1 MRIILIAF
9 IIYLSV
15 SDNISLKDG
24 IYKITFMDLYLNY
37 RKGRLCLTNSN
48 SAFKRVSTSFRFIYV
63 ESNLSIKYFFIESVE
78 NNEKLFI
85 QKKEVKTQ
93 LNYEKKIDDKFFWS
107 IIKKNETSFLLSNK
121 NGCHLNISNKKI
133 INCVDSIEEASEL
146 NLIKVYEEVNNSEA
160 DIKLIEKEPIDV
172 LIKYIDLRDPL
183 LKRTSIHQIDK
194 DLENEELRYSVRSI
208 LKYIPWVRKIFIL
221 MPNEKV
227 RYFKDYE
234 EIKEKIVYVK
244 DKDLSGF
251 DSSSSLVFQ
260 FRYWKMKDF
269 NMSDNFIAM
278 DDDCFIGKPL
288 KKSDFFYVQD
298 NKVVP
303 LIITNRF
310 LRLTKEEIKQS
321 IDFHEKKTLNLKRE
335 QSFNAFQYS
344 KYLTYSLITREF
356 ETPLIVPKFTHNAIP
371 VNVHELKKI
380 YDMIYDSEFKNATLF
395 SNFRHI
401 QSLQFQSFVLGYTF
415 NKYHKKVKNLSNK
428 YISFE
433 DSIKGNYDYQL
444 FCVNTNSYNNSEI
457 GSKIYKIV
465 MEKLFPRKSPY
476 EIVNYSLSSFAF
488 DAVKQLQEEEIELKK
503 ELSNKR
509 TIKVDNLM
517 EEKLKNQLKEC
528 NINCNKKLKIELYH
542 EILAKNEKKF
552 FQLLLI
558 FLLIIFFKHI
568 NRNFS

>member
-1 MRIILIAF
+1 M
-9 IIYLSV
+9 
-15 SDNISLKDG
+15 
-24 IYKITFMDLYLNY
+24 
-37 RKGRLCLTNSN
+37 
-48 SAFKRVSTSFRFIYV
+48 
-63 ESNLSIKYFFIESVE
+63 E

-93 LNYEKKIDDKFFWS
+93 LNYDKKIDDKFFWS

-146 NLIKVYEEVNNSEA
+146 NLIKVYEEVNNSES

-321 IDFHEKKTLNLKRE
+321 IDFHEKK
-335 QSFNAFQYS
+335 
-344 KYLTYSLITREF
+344 I
-356 ETPLIVPKFTHNAIP
+356 IW
-371 VNVHELKKI
+371 
-380 YDMIYDSEFKNATLF
+380 
-395 SNFRHI
+395 
-401 QSLQFQSFVLGYTF
+401 
-415 NKYHKKVKNLSNK
+415 
-428 YISFE
+428 
-433 DSIKGNYDYQL
+433 
-444 FCVNTNSYNNSEI
+444 
-457 GSKIYKIV
+457 
-465 MEKLFPRKSPY
+465 
-476 EIVNYSLSSFAF
+476 
-488 DAVKQLQEEEIELKK
+488 
-503 ELSNKR
+503 
-509 TIKVDNLM
+509 
-517 EEKLKNQLKEC
+517 
-528 NINCNKKLKIELYH
+528 
-542 EILAKNEKKF
+542 LA
-552 FQLLLI
+552 
-558 FLLIIFFKHI
+558 
-568 NRNFS
+568 